1 VQRKFRLTRSEDFKR
16 VRRSGKS
23 YAHPLVVLIVQAHDQ
38 RSSPADTRSTPHS
51 GSVDQRSGLAHH
63 PHVKVGVAAG
73 RTVGTAVYRN
83 RAKRL
88 LREAMRTL
96 LPNIT
101 SGFDLIV
108 IARPGLASATL
119 EETRQ
124 ALRSLLQRARL
135 LTPLNES

>member
-23 YAHPLVVLIVQAHDQ
+23 YAHPLVVLIVQNNNQ
-38 RSSPADTRSTPHS
+38 PR
-51 GSVDQRSGLAHH
+51 
-63 PHVKVGVAAG
+63 VKIGVAAG

-96 LPNIT
+96 LPNIA
-101 SGFDLIV
+101 SGLDLIL
-108 IARPGLASATL
+108 IARPGLVSATL
-119 EETRQ
+119 EDTRR
-124 ALRSLLQRARL
+124 ALLNLLQRARIL
-135 LTPLNES
+135 IPQHES